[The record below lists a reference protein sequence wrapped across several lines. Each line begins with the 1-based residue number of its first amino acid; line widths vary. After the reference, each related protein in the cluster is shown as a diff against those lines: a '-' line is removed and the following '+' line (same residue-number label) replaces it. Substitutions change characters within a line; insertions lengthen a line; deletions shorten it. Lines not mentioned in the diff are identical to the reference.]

1 MTDTID
7 AADYAKAAKK
17 PSKFKNQKDER
28 DGITFHSKMEARRYD
43 QLKLMEQQ
51 GVITHLTLQPRY
63 PIVVNGVK
71 ICTYVADFSYI
82 DTEQGDMLIVEDVKG
97 AQTEGFRIKSKL
109 MLAVHGIAV
118 RLVKA

>member
-1 MTDTID
+1 MSDTID

-43 QLKLMEQQ
+43 QLKLMERQ
-51 GVITHLTLQPRY
+51 GLIVHLVLQPRY

-71 ICTYVADFSYI
+71 VCTYVGDFLYL
-82 DTEQGDMLIVEDVKG
+82 DCDAGEHVVEDVKG
-97 AQTEGFRIKSKL
+97 AITEGFRIKSKL
-109 MLAVHGIAV
+109 MLAVHGITV

>member
-43 QLKLMEQQ
+43 QLKLMENQ
-51 GVITHLTLQPRY
+51 GVITHLALQPRY
-63 PIVVNGVK
+63 PLVVNGVK
-71 ICTYVADFSYI
+71 VCTYVGDFRYH
-82 DTEQGDMLIVEDVKG
+82 DEETGETVVEDAKG
-97 AQTEGFRIKSKL
+97 AITEGFRIKSKL